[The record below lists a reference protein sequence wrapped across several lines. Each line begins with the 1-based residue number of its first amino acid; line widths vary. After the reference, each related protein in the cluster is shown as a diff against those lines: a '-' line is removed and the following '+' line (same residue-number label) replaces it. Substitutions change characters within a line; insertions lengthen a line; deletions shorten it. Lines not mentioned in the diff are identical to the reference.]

1 MYAYTAVLCVLLVS
15 QCVSFYISINI
26 CRRLPS
32 TSMLM
37 TEQPKK
43 EKKTGEEKSSSQAC
57 IPPALHAQAF
67 YTFLYTHTGLWVY
80 VNVSIWM
87 WNFTFEIFPETQVYV
102 SYLWCTVTVIR
113 RELLLF
119 NIEGHC
125 VFSRSSDGM
134 YVESTFTENE
144 YNFKILVLY
153 LSIFL
158 FCNFTSTS
166 LHSKGKYCTSTFFD
180 DFSY

>member
-1 MYAYTAVLCVLLVS
+1 
-15 QCVSFYISINI
+15 
-26 CRRLPS
+26 
-32 TSMLM
+32 MLM
-37 TEQPKK
+37 AEQPKK

-67 YTFLYTHTGLWVY
+67 YTSLYTHTGLWVH

-87 WNFTFEIFPETQVYV
+87 RNFTFGIFPERQVYV

-113 RELLLF
+113 RKLLLF

-134 YVESTFTENE
+134 YLESTFTENE
-144 YNFKILVLY
+144 YSFQILALY
-153 LSIFL
+153 LSIFF
-158 FCNFTSTS
+158 FCYYISTS
-166 LHSKGKYCTSTFFD
+166 LHSEANIVLLHFFD